1 MSYTPRR
8 KFDKYWQAHIKKLAT
23 TVGEVVLAMNLLQA
37 MLFAVF
43 WKLLDLTPNEERE
56 PFEVRL
62 YVTID
67 QAQNIWNAIA
77 SDATQRE
84 LMLAAAEG
92 LIPPGTNQNP
102 AFLKRI
108 KWLKLKADSLG
119 RIRNDAAHLVVEFDH
134 PENRLVPAQF
144 AMPAPRKKIARAETH

>member
-77 SDATQRE
+77 KPEPRILEAHQV
-84 LMLAAAEG
+84 AQAESG
-92 LIPPGTNQNP
+92 LLGEDT
-102 AFLKRI
+102 KRCGASRRGI
-108 KWLKLKADSLG
+108 
-119 RIRNDAAHLVVEFDH
+119 
-134 PENRLVPAQF
+134 
-144 AMPAPRKKIARAETH
+144 